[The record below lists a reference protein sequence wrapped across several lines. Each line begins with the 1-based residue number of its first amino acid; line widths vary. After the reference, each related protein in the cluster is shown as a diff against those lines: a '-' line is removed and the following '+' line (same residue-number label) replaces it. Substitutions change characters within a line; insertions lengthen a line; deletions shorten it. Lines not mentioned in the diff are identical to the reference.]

1 MPARATALLAAM
13 GACRGTFRKTWR
25 ISSAPRWAVR
35 SSWAARRESLPPV
48 FRPLPGRR
56 NIVVTRQGD
65 WQASGA
71 EVAHS
76 LEQALALCQ
85 DAPLAW
91 VMGGADIYRQALP
104 LAQQVVVTEI
114 GADFSGD
121 AFAPE
126 LDNTWQPLHTSPQ
139 HTSSTGLPHRFVTY
153 GRKPQ
158 SGDAT

>member
-1 MPARATALLAAM
+1 M
-13 GACRGTFRKTWR
+13 
-25 ISSAPRWAVR
+25 
-35 SSWAARRESLPPV
+35 
-48 FRPLPGRR
+48 
-56 NIVVTRQGD
+56 
-65 WQASGA
+65 
-71 EVAHS
+71 
-76 LEQALALCQ
+76 LELRVQALAQEWEPERALERAQ
-85 DAPLAW
+85 
-91 VMGGADIYRQALP
+91 VLP